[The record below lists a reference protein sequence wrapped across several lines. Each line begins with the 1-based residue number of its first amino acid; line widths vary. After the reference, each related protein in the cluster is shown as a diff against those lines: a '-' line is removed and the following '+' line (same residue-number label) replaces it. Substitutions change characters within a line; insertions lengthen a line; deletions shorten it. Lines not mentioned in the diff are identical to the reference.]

1 MCRYTKMKKFV
12 RRYRAGDLGYCLH
25 RLRKFN
31 NRREEALRTVSMVIR
46 DCESCVV
53 KEPIGEELASQ
64 ILTLKNEILNEGLV
78 GYPELANFVFEC
90 GGSEHRREMAEDM
103 VKDFASFLKGES
115 PNLITLDECCCATN
129 DFTGEHFTA
138 REELLEWL
146 KELNEDR
153 GPLDVELADGYSI
166 LKDDVRDV
174 DCPGW
179 ILSQVAIVRDGSEP
193 RKTLFV
199 ALIGEDLSDAVI
211 KTICLSTDNRLWN
224 LDFESPKFKAREPS
238 DIGETREPVSAVEQ
252 EQQDNI
258 HSMDMGRPNRAND
271 LARAMEAWQQNKTER
286 NFSVALWGVGV
297 DAVFGKTVFVPAA
310 FSAGGFLGATGPVD
324 EKGCSFYSAHI
335 DPADEQ
341 ESNDKGC
348 IEIPLAKLMR
358 MALADARAAGI
369 EFSLG
374 DIGLKVNRCQIE
386 NLVKK
391 IGMAIE
397 EDEDDE

>member
-1 MCRYTKMKKFV
+1 MCQHTNMKKFV
-12 RRYRAGDLGYCLH
+12 RRYRDGDLGYCLH
-25 RLRKFN
+25 RLRKFC

-46 DCESCVV
+46 DYDSRVF
-53 KEPIGEELASQ
+53 KKPIGEELASQ
-64 ILTLKNEILNEGLV
+64 ILVLKDDVLNEGLV
-78 GYPELANFVFEC
+78 GYSELTNFVFEC
-90 GGSEHRREMAEDM
+90 GDTEHRKQIADDM
-103 VKDFASFLKGES
+103 VKDCASILKGES

-174 DCPGW
+174 DCSGW
-179 ILSQVAIVRDGSEP
+179 ILSRVAIVRDGSEP

-199 ALIGEDLSDAVI
+199 ALIGKDLSDAVI
-211 KTICLSTDNRLWN
+211 KTICLSTDNHLWN
-224 LDFESPKFKAREPS
+224 LDFENPKFKASEPS
-238 DIGETREPVSAVEQ
+238 DMGETREPVSAVEQ
-252 EQQDNI
+252 EQQNNI

-271 LARAMEAWQQNKTER
+271 LARAIEAWHQNKTER

-297 DAVFGKTVFVPAA
+297 DSVFGNTVFVPAA

-324 EKGCSFYSAHI
+324 EKGCSFFTAHI

-369 EFSLG
+369 EFRLG
-374 DIGLKVNRCQIE
+374 DIGLKVNRGQIVD
-386 NLVKK
+386 LVKK